1 MRNIKKNNTSKN
13 VIKPLNV
20 ILINERGEAYRFTE
34 RTYVLNILKKIR
46 DGFNKIYAINLK
58 NEEKK
63 VKRIEKNYYEII
75 TCKFEGDR
83 NLYVI
88 ESKKLSMLL
97 KIFMIN
103 FVGKLSLFEDYNR
116 YDSDKVY
123 DVFMLGRKKLE
134 LIGIIINK
142 NIITIDDINEIEKI
156 ISEKIMNFDNIKI
169 NSLLVKDLKKNN
181 LNILKVRNIEIKDKI
196 EKIKIK
202 FNNCKKGIE
211 IQLNEYSVLFELLY
225 SLASVKIDYFTDA

>member
-1 MRNIKKNNTSKN
+1 MKKINIKNNNEN
-13 VIKPLNV
+13 VIKPQK
-20 ILINERGEAYRFTE
+20 ITLINERGDVYIFTE

-83 NLYVI
+83 NLYII
-88 ESKKLSMLL
+88 ESEKLSMLL

-103 FVGKLSLFEDYNR
+103 FVGRLSLFEDYNI
-116 YDSDKVY
+116 YNSEKVY

-142 NIITIDDINEIEKI
+142 NIITIDDIDEIEKI

-169 NSLLVKDLKKNN
+169 NSLIVKDLKKNN

-196 EKIKIK
+196 EKIEIK
-202 FNNCKKGIE
+202 FNNYKKGIE
-211 IQLNEYSVLFELLY
+211 IQLNQYSVLFELLY
-225 SLASVKIDYFTDA
+225 SLVSVKIDYFTDA